1 MKKHYLITKS
11 LVTCFLLV
19 ASVLMA
25 LPASAQQNEGQWVDL
40 KTFEIRQFHYNQS
53 TPVFAVKVKDVAK
66 KPGPFLFPANI
77 YFSEKPDGKEEGYYA
92 VSTTKFTARIGS
104 KKNEIKFEDLQ
115 DFGNGWRGYSF
126 DKPLY
131 IRKGDANVELA
142 NMMLLVK
149 DVSSQNQQRQSVQT
163 GNAELSHNQKIEY
176 SKSPMLMI
184 VSDPQVATN
193 ENEFTTPE
201 KAGYLLVN
209 TKTMSG
215 FKCEYFAE
223 GVVRVH
229 FGNGDF
235 AVFSDEKVFSNGPND
250 QNPGHNAN
258 SIGDWQIHAED
269 GGVVRQ
275 ENGIVTITNP
285 NGSIVKSSSKRNLRW
300 DVDWKKPIV
309 FRDWFPQ
316 NLVTTP
322 GNNTPLKNVSFKK
335 NSNYSE
341 LKTRDGFSAMEVSG
355 NMIGNRVYT
364 VNEEGELF
372 AFIQIVDGLPIPALE
387 SDSVIGIK
395 TEVCKNRWGQ
405 DAIQLTINYANG
417 DNIVCTGESDAFV
430 VNSGTIHRNGGVLT
444 IKDINEKTVKILTF
458 PNNDKYVGDFNY
470 RLMYPTDQM
479 HINMVSDRLCL
490 YQLAWPELQ
499 YWNGTLIKADGK
511 RIEFKEGKTDQ
522 QIAAEKKAAEAKAT
536 AQYNDLCKKFGKKY
550 VDAALNQLP
559 IVGMPEELLNAAF
572 TLKFIRQSGD
582 YKLYRITGL
591 GWKNFGR
598 TLTDN
603 ATLYSIWVKN
613 SKVVDVR
620 YWGN

>member
-1 MKKHYLITKS
+1 MNKVILLRNVATIFVTMCFFQSVIAQSEGRIPANKAALIK
-11 LVTCFLLV
+11 
-19 ASVLMA
+19 
-25 LPASAQQNEGQWVDL
+25 
-40 KTFEIRQFHYNQS
+40 
-53 TPVFAVKVKDVAK
+53 AK
-66 KPGPFLFPANI
+66 KPNAF
-77 YFSEKPDGKEEGYYA
+77 DGKTEN
-92 VSTTKFTARIGS
+92 TKRSNGS
-104 KKNEIKFEDLQ
+104 QIQ
-115 DFGNGWRGYSF
+115 NGDS
-126 DKPLY
+126 
-131 IRKGDANVELA
+131 N
-142 NMMLLVK
+142 
-149 DVSSQNQQRQSVQT
+149 
-163 GNAELSHNQKIEY
+163 
-176 SKSPMLMI
+176 SPMRMI
-184 VSDPQVATN
+184 VTSPNASSDKK
-193 ENEFTTPE
+193 EFTTPE
-201 KAGYLLVN
+201 NAGYLLIN
-209 TKTMSG
+209 TKTIAG
-215 FKCEYFAE
+215 FKCDFYAE
-223 GVVRVH
+223 GVRTFH

-235 AVFSDEKVFSNGPND
+235 VTFSDGSKNGD
-250 QNPGHNAN
+250 QDRKP
-258 SIGDWQIHAED
+258 STFEESMGDWQMHAED

-285 NGSIVKSSSKRNLRW
+285 NGSIVKSSSKKNLRW

-309 FRDWFPQ
+309 YRDWFPQ

-322 GNNTPLKNVSFKK
+322 GNSTPLENVTFMN

-341 LKTRDGFSAMEVSG
+341 LKTRDGFRAMEVTG
-355 NMIGNRVYT
+355 NLMGNRVYAS
-364 VNEEGELF
+364 NEEGELF

-444 IKDINEKTVKILTF
+444 IKEINEKTVKILTF

-522 QIAAEKKAAEAKAT
+522 QIAAEEKAAEAKAT
-536 AQYNDLCKKFGKKY
+536 AQYNELCKKFGKKY

-559 IVGMPEELLNAAF
+559 IVGMPEDLLNAAF
-572 TLKFIRQSGD
+572 TLKFVRQSGD

-613 SKVVDVR
+613 NKVVDVR

>member
-1 MKKHYLITKS
+1 MKINLFLTTIVIAIVVLTNGS
-11 LVTCFLLV
+11 LECF
-19 ASVLMA
+19 
-25 LPASAQQNEGQWVDL
+25 AQKGEWVRNDYEFP
-40 KTFEIRQFHYNQS
+40 KDVPI
-53 TPVFAVKVKDVAK
+53 FAVALKDNGGKSEVFNEVWLSDKTGGHNNVIINAK
-66 KPGPFLFPANI
+66 KLTIKINNKKFEFNELKESEDGWRVYEF
-77 YFSEKPDGKEEGYYA
+77 EKPHYFLSNFNRKNCLTNVRFFAYDERIRFGQLNRLGQLKINTNGSQNVEAQKKEEP
-92 VSTTKFTARIGS
+92 K
-104 KKNEIKFEDLQ
+104 E
-115 DFGNGWRGYSF
+115 
-126 DKPLY
+126 
-131 IRKGDANVELA
+131 
-142 NMMLLVK
+142 
-149 DVSSQNQQRQSVQT
+149 
-163 GNAELSHNQKIEY
+163 
-176 SKSPMLMI
+176 PMIMI
-184 VSDPQVATN
+184 VSDPLADIKD
-193 ENEFTTPE
+193 EEFTTPE

-223 GVVRVH
+223 RVVRVH

-275 ENGIVTITNP
+275 ENGIITITNP
-285 NGSIVKSSSKRNLRW
+285 NGSIVKSISKRDLRW

-309 FRDWFPQ
+309 YRDWFPR

-322 GNNTPLKNVSFKK
+322 GSSTPLKNVTFKN

-341 LKTRDGFSAMEVSG
+341 LNTRDGFRAMEVTG
-355 NMIGNRVYT
+355 NMMGNRVYAS
-364 VNEEGELF
+364 NEEGELF
-372 AFIQIVDGLPIPALE
+372 AFIQIVDGLPIPAIE

-395 TEVCKNRWGQ
+395 TEVCENRWHNN
-405 DAIQLTINYANG
+405 AIQLTINYVNG
-417 DNIVCTGESDAFV
+417 DSIVCTGESDAFV

-444 IKDINEKTVKILTF
+444 IKVVNDKTVQILTF
-458 PNNDKYVGDFNY
+458 SNGDKYVGDFNY
-470 RLMYPTDQM
+470 RLMYPTDKM
-479 HINMVSDRLCL
+479 HLNMVSDRLCL

-511 RIEFKEGKTDQ
+511 RIEFKKGKTDQ

-603 ATLYSIWVKN
+603 ATLYSIWVRN
-613 SKVVDVR
+613 GRVVDVR